1 MPSLRQIRRR
11 IRSVQSTAKITRA
24 MEMVAA
30 AKLRRTQQRALQSR
44 PYAEKMTELLG
55 HLSAQRPEGDET
67 LPLLQRRPV
76 RTIGFVHITPDRG
89 LCGALNGNVN
99 RSAASFLLSEG
110 LPSEVIAVGRKGR
123 DFMIRTRQRLIADF
137 SDLGDRP
144 GLLDI
149 SPIAHLIID
158 EYEQGK
164 VDVVY
169 LSYARF
175 LSTAS
180 QRPVVEQL
188 LPVEPAPWEGGAQAG
203 YIYEPDPLGVLATL
217 LPRFVEMEIYHA
229 LLESVASEQ
238 SARMVAM
245 HNASEN
251 ANDMIRE
258 LTLVYNKARQES
270 ITKELLDITGGTAA
284 LTG

>member
-1 MPSLRQIRRR
+1 IPTRRQIRRR
-11 IRSVQSTAKITRA
+11 IRSVQTTAKTPRA
-24 MEMVAA
+24 MEMAAA

-76 RTIGFVHITPDRG
+76 RRIGFVHITPDRG
-89 LCGALNGNVN
+89 LCGPLNGNVN

-149 SPIAHLIID
+149 SPIAPLIID

-164 VDVVY
+164 VD
-169 LSYARF
+169 LDHISYARF
-175 LSTAS
+175 CLKKKKSN
-180 QRPVVEQL
+180 L
-188 LPVEPAPWEGGAQAG
+188 
-203 YIYEPDPLGVLATL
+203 
-217 LPRFVEMEIYHA
+217 
-229 LLESVASEQ
+229 
-238 SARMVAM
+238 
-245 HNASEN
+245 
-251 ANDMIRE
+251 
-258 LTLVYNKARQES
+258 
-270 ITKELLDITGGTAA
+270 
-284 LTG
+284 